1 MELSCDHAVLLKQKD
16 MISYAVALQKTA
28 AFALHKSQMET
39 INAIGTKG
47 KILYRLNQFPWLMK
61 TKYHSNYPIATLALP
76 VCILF
81 FMSIFGNPE
90 PTVEKVYPNIYAY
103 EKAAS
108 QNESNLLIPNKKNKK
123 IKSSKS
129 ISYAMANSDETQSQ
143 SQFDVFQNPSSTPS
157 LLTSFEAENKSKQ
170 LTIEEETSGTGVRTT
185 SSFLVLD
192 ENGIMQNTWLWSVEE
207 TIETTDSIYIDTL
220 VQFHEYVEDLR

>member
-1 MELSCDHAVLLKQKD
+1 
-16 MISYAVALQKTA
+16 
-28 AFALHKSQMET
+28 
-39 INAIGTKG
+39 
-47 KILYRLNQFPWLMK
+47 
-61 TKYHSNYPIATLALP
+61 
-76 VCILF
+76 
-81 FMSIFGNPE
+81 MSIFGNPE

-129 ISYAMANSDETQSQ
+129 ISYAMANSDETQS
-143 SQFDVFQNPSSTPS
+143 
-157 LLTSFEAENKSKQ
+157 LTSFEAENKSKQ

>member
-1 MELSCDHAVLLKQKD
+1 
-16 MISYAVALQKTA
+16 
-28 AFALHKSQMET
+28 
-39 INAIGTKG
+39 
-47 KILYRLNQFPWLMK
+47 
-61 TKYHSNYPIATLALP
+61 
-76 VCILF
+76 
-81 FMSIFGNPE
+81 MSIFGNPE
-90 PTVEKVYPNIYAY
+90 PTVEKGYTKIYTY
-103 EKAAS
+103 EKASS
-108 QNESNLLIPNKKNKK
+108 QNRSTLLIPNKNKRI
-123 IKSSKS
+123 IKSSKFVS
-129 ISYAMANSDETQSQ
+129 NELANLDETQSQ

-157 LLTSFEAENKSKQ
+157 LLTSFVAENNSKQ